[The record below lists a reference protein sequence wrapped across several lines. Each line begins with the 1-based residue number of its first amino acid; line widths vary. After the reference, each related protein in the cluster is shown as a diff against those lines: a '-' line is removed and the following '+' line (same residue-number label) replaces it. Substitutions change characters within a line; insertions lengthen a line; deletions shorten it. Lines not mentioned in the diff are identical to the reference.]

1 VLLASVAAES
11 CPRCA
16 DGPVWVGY
24 ALGLVLVVLLFN
36 AGRLVAWGNRAMRDS
51 IAGRSPEQE
60 AHDEY
65 RNRLI
70 GRVLALAVF
79 ILMFASLL
87 SRVRGT

>member
-1 VLLASVAAES
+1 
-11 CPRCA
+11 
-16 DGPVWVGY
+16 
-24 ALGLVLVVLLFN
+24 
-36 AGRLVAWGNRAMRDS
+36 MRDS
-51 IAGRSPEQE
+51 IVGRSPEQE